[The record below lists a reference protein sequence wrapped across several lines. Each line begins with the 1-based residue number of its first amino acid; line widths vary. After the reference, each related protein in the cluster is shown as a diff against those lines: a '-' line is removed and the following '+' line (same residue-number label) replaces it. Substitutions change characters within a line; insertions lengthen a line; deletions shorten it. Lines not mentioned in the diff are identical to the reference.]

1 MELQLSLKKEH
12 YTLGEVVSGY
22 VDIELDSPKL
32 FNEIYVSCYWKLHGG
47 GRTEQHEKYK
57 VVLQTDEAPLPA
69 GKHHLP
75 FQFAMDDY
83 PITWHGDKLSIDWY
97 IIAYADIPLGWDKKV
112 IKKYSLDYSNQSSIP
127 FKPTFSTQT
136 PGAIQIEYELFSKNE
151 QGESQLVRRLPP
163 QQPAEV
169 ENVYEGHGNSKP
181 LQFRIRLTLFSILLS
196 LIAIPS
202 LWAPSTFGWICTA
215 LWLFFVPKTYF
226 YYRKE
231 LDRSRCGPISIKVDH
246 QDFKPGQTIKIK
258 YKVSPTQAVK
268 IKRLVARIEVLEVF
282 FVFSANDDDSSFN
295 RKRIV
300 RHVTQIEEIEVKKEF
315 ILSPGKDDENTV
327 LITLPKNLMH
337 AVRTVNNQILPQIA
351 IHIETEHCRDIS
363 AAVAL
368 NITP

>member
-1 MELQLSLKKEH
+1 MEFQLSLKKEH
-12 YTLGEVVSGY
+12 YTLGEIVSGY

-32 FNEIYVSCYWKLHGG
+32 FNEIYVSCYWKLLGG
-47 GRTEQHEKYK
+47 GRTEQHTKYK
-57 VVLQTDEAPLPA
+57 VVLQTNEAPLPA

-75 FQFAMDDY
+75 FHFAMDDY

-97 IIAYADIPLGWDKKV
+97 IIAYADIPRGWDKKV
-112 IKKYSLDYSNQSSIP
+112 IKKYSLDYSNQTSIP
-127 FKPTFSTQT
+127 FKPTFTTQT

-163 QQPAEV
+163 QQPEEV
-169 ENVYEGHGNSKP
+169 ENVYEGHGNSTP
-181 LQFRIRLTLFSILLS
+181 FQFRIHLTLFSILLS

-258 YKVSPTQAVK
+258 YKVSPKQAIK
-268 IKRLVARIEVLEVF
+268 IKRLAVRIEVLEVF
-282 FVFSANDDDSSFN
+282 FIFPNNDSSFN
-295 RKRIV
+295 RKRII
-300 RHVTQIEEIEVKKEF
+300 RHVTKVEAIDVKKEF
-315 ILSPGKDDENTV
+315 IISPGKYDENTV

-337 AVRTVNNQILPQIA
+337 TVRTVNNQILPQIA
-351 IHIETEHCRDIS
+351 IHIETEHCCDIS
-363 AAVAL
+363 AAVPL